1 MREQKLIPELRF
13 PEFTEKWQ
21 EKAIDTI
28 FDRVVNAVEVEKEQE
43 YQEIGIR
50 SHGKGI
56 FHKEPVFGKALG
68 NKRVFWLE
76 KDLFIVNIVFAWEM
90 AVAKTTEKENGLIAS
105 HRFPMYKPKVKKL
118 DLDFILFFFLRKK
131 GKHIL
136 ELASPGGA
144 GRNKTLGQKE
154 FAKSK
159 VIVPKDITEQQKIG
173 SFLLATEEK
182 IKQLQEK
189 NSLLEEYKKGVMQ
202 QIFNQEVRF
211 KDDNGNE
218 FKKWKVCS
226 VDELVTEIN
235 LKSIKN
241 NQYPIL
247 SSSKTGLKLQS
258 EYFSKQTASQNNI
271 GYKVLSIND
280 FTYRSMS
287 DTGNFTFNQL
297 KSISKGIISPAYPV
311 FRISNSKNIDNDFL
325 YYFLNN
331 SSKVK
336 KQILVL
342 KEGGTRFAMGFSKF
356 RKIKIDC
363 PEKKEQSKIVDFLKK
378 IDEKIQ
384 LVNNQ
389 LKNTKAFKKGLL
401 QKMFV

>member
-1 MREQKLIPELRF
+1 MKEQKFIPELRF
-13 PEFTEKWQ
+13 PEFTEKWK

-28 FDRVVNAVEVEKEQE
+28 FDRVVNTVEVEKEQE

-56 FHKEPVFGKALG
+56 FHKEPVYGKALG

-90 AVAKTTEKENGLIAS
+90 AVAKTTEKENGLITS

-118 DLDFILFFFLRKK
+118 DLDFILFFFLRKR

-159 VIVPKDITEQQKIG
+159 IIVPKDITEQQKIG

-189 NSLLEEYKKGVMQ
+189 KSLLEKYKNGVMQ
-202 QIFNQEVRF
+202 KIFNQEIRF
-211 KDDNGNE
+211 KDDNGNDYPDWGE
-218 FKKWKVCS
+218 KSLGQCLDYEQPTNYLVSSTDYDDSFDTPVLTAGKTFILGYTDETNGIYNNSLPVILFDDFTTSIQYVDFPFKAKSSAMKILIAKE
-226 VDELVTEIN
+226 DENIN
-235 LKSIKN
+235 YLYQVMLTIR
-241 NQYPIL
+241 Y
-247 SSSKTGLKLQS
+247 KTG
-258 EYFSKQTASQNNI
+258 
-271 GYKVLSIND
+271 GHG
-280 FTYRSMS
+280 RHW
-287 DTGNFTFNQL
+287 
-297 KSISKGIISPAYPV
+297 ISKYS
-311 FRISNSKNIDNDFL
+311 
-325 YYFLNN
+325 
-331 SSKVK
+331 
-336 KQILVL
+336 
-342 KEGGTRFAMGFSKF
+342 
-356 RKIKIDC
+356 KIKISY
-363 PEKKEQSKIVDFLKK
+363 PKKEEQDKIAVFLSEIDNK
-378 IDEKIQ
+378 IET
-384 LVNNQ
+384 VNTQ
-389 LKNTKAFKKGLL
+389 LKNTKTFKKGLL